1 MPVQQLKQTTKN
13 ETGSKDILSA
23 HIGPNR
29 PKICLV
35 SQPFHLSSEQQLKKE
50 PDKRRKG

>member
-1 MPVQQLKQTTKN
+1 MRR
-13 ETGSKDILSA
+13 GSKDILSA

-29 PKICLV
+29 A
-35 SQPFHLSSEQQLKKE
+35 QNLSSELTFPPEQQLKKE